1 MKLGRLMPHSSGF
14 VVMLAAITALA
25 PLGIDT
31 SLPALPLMAHALH
44 TSDALVQATLGA
56 FMLAFAGGQLVVGPL
71 ADRYGRRPIVI
82 AGMAVFTVAGVL
94 CAGATNAV
102 FLVAA
107 RFIAGVGACA
117 GAVAGRAIIRDL
129 FTDRAAATRMQGYT
143 SAISGVVPMLAP
155 LLGAALLPWGW
166 RAIYGALVAGGA
178 VILSAT
184 LIWLPESLVEP
195 GHHAG
200 PGRIRTA
207 YGRFLLLP
215 RSIALCALVAFSF
228 AGLFAF
234 ISGSPFVLVRELG
247 LSGTQYGIAFAISSG
262 AILSGAW
269 IAGSLAHRIG
279 SERLL
284 RLASIGA
291 ALTGGA
297 AFIVNLGAAHA
308 PSAAAFVTAMAAYA
322 FTFGLIVPGA
332 FAAGMEHAGAMA
344 GVAAGTLGATQ
355 MLGGAVGSTIN
366 GLLPFAP
373 HADVGLSVGIAGLGT
388 LGTYLW
394 STRGIDD
401 GFAGIE
407 RLRAERNA

>member
-1 MKLGRLMPHSSGF
+1 
-14 VVMLAAITALA
+14 
-25 PLGIDT
+25 
-31 SLPALPLMAHALH
+31 
-44 TSDALVQATLGA
+44 
-56 FMLAFAGGQLVVGPL
+56 
-71 ADRYGRRPIVI
+71 
-82 AGMAVFTVAGVL
+82 
-94 CAGATNAV
+94 
-102 FLVAA
+102 
-107 RFIAGVGACA
+107 
-117 GAVAGRAIIRDL
+117 
-129 FTDRAAATRMQGYT
+129 MQGYT

-155 LLGAALLPWGW
+155 LLGAALLPLGW
-166 RAIYGALVAGGA
+166 RAIYAALVAGGA
-178 VILSAT
+178 VLLSAT
-184 LIWLPESLVEP
+184 LVWLPESLVEP
-195 GHHAG
+195 GHHGGAG
-200 PGRIRTA
+200 GIRTA

-291 ALTGGA
+291 ALAGGA
-297 AFIVNLGAAHA
+297 AFVVNLSAGSAHA

-355 MLGGAVGSTIN
+355 MLGGAIGSTIN
-366 GLLPFAP
+366 GLLPFEP
-373 HADVGLSVGIAGLGT
+373 HIDVGISVGIAGLGT
-388 LGTYLW
+388 LVTYLW

-401 GFAGIE
+401 GLAGIE
-407 RLRAERNA
+407 RVGAERGA